1 MNGNVR
7 LRLLSLIVIAYM
19 MLAFAWWSVLLYTKN
34 QDAFEAKREL
44 LKMGMVAEGLV
55 SSEADFYQ
63 SNRYLNLEDQY
74 RRQELMILG
83 EATVFVISLVISIWL
98 INRAYQ
104 KEVLTAQQQR
114 NFLLSITHEL
124 KSPLASIRLVL
135 DTLAKHKRLQPKQEE
150 GLIRN
155 GLQETERLHGL
166 VNDLLLSARLE
177 SAYQPDRDRINLREL
192 FQEVLSSLETKYPGA
207 DFCFEEKHP
216 IENLRG
222 DKAGLTSV
230 AYNLL
235 ENAVKYSQ
243 DAPQV
248 AVKVDTD
255 NGHAVIEVADQG
267 VGIPEKEKKRVFEK
281 FYRVGNEDTRATK
294 GTGLGLYIIHQIVK
308 AHNGNIQVYD
318 NQPKGTVFKIRLPL
332 ERESSPTKPKEHAHS
347 TGGR

>member
-1 MNGNVR
+1 MKGNVR
-7 LRLLSLIVIAYM
+7 LRLLSLVVIAYM

-34 QDAFEAKREL
+34 RDAFEAKREL
-44 LKMGMVAEGLV
+44 LKMGLVAEGLV
-55 SSEADFYQ
+55 VSEADFYRHPRYQ
-63 SNRYLNLEDQY
+63 SLEEQY

-83 EATVFVISLVISIWL
+83 EASVFVISLVISIWL

-135 DTLAKHKRLQPKQEE
+135 DTLAKHKRLQPRQEE

-177 SAYQPDRDRINLREL
+177 SAYQPDRDRVNLREL
-192 FQEVLSSLETKYPGA
+192 FQEVLSNLETKYPRA
-207 DFCFEEKHP
+207 EFCFEEQHP

-222 DKAGLTSV
+222 DRAGLTSM

-235 ENAVKYSQ
+235 ENAVKYSR
-243 DAPQV
+243 DTPRVSVRIA
-248 AVKVDTD
+248 TD
-255 NGHAVIEVADQG
+255 NGHAVIEVADRG
-267 VGIPEKEKKRVFEK
+267 IGIPEKERKRVFEK

-308 AHNGNIQVYD
+308 AHNGHIQVYD
-318 NQPKGTVFKIRLPL
+318 NEPQGTVFKIRLPL
-332 ERESSPTKPKEHAHS
+332 EREPSSKSEKHAHPA
-347 TGGR
+347 G